1 MKIECASTITSV
13 VVHGRGALVT
23 RAVDLPADL
32 AADVD
37 IDIANVTLFA
47 EAGSARASLEGSE
60 RVVTA
65 VRSSVVVP
73 RGAIAPGPTL
83 AKVRE
88 LGVRSERLAAEIAA
102 LTERR
107 ERFEELSL
115 APEVRTVDGKRPR
128 DALDARFGD
137 TLAMTELLRAKAA
150 DLDDRLLA
158 LELERREVHRALE
171 AARLEDRQT
180 SLPARVTHPTRTF
193 TTRIKGSGAPGRLLL
208 TYAVAAA
215 RWWPVYTL
223 RIAKE
228 RAEWAFE
235 AIVAQESGE
244 DWSAVALALSSADL
258 VFDARLPE
266 LASLRFGRA
275 QPRRP
280 VFRAAPLGV
289 DDMFGPYLA
298 SASRLPAPPAG
309 GTMMMARGGAAP
321 EPWADGAVDEYE
333 GGGGDV
339 DDEDTSGD
347 MLRERAAKPMKK
359 RAEPVPPPMPMPMM
373 AQMAPPMPKGA
384 PMFSLARRAVAPMAA
399 MSFGA
404 VAEASS
410 LGGAPGGGGG
420 PVMDRAFEDEL
431 VPSAAWQDY
440 DALVL
445 AGPEDGA
452 RGRLVPQRSE
462 AAGGIARAIA
472 SIDRVAEPRFRDPR
486 VTRGMFDQRYD
497 ADGRAD
503 VPSDARPHRV
513 GVGRASAP
521 VKLAW
526 RTVPVESADV
536 FREAALENPFGHALL
551 GGPVDVYLD
560 GSLLT
565 TTAIDRIDRGG
576 RLTVGMGIDERI
588 KVARNVRVA
597 EEAAGLLG
605 GTIAVTHDVDIELSS
620 TIGGPADVTVLERV
634 PVTDDK
640 QIEVKIVRV
649 NPPADPYD
657 QADKG
662 APVRG
667 GLAFHVTV
675 EPERKSRLT
684 VTYRLAF
691 PNKLDI
697 VGGSR
702 RG

>member
-1 MKIECASTITSV
+1 MKMKIECASTITSV

-23 RAVDLPADL
+23 RAVDLPVDL
-32 AADVD
+32 PADVE
-37 IDIANVTLFA
+37 IDVANVTLFA
-47 EAGSARASLEGSE
+47 EAGSARAALEGSE
-60 RVVTA
+60 RTVTA

-73 RGAIAPGPTL
+73 RGEIAPGPTL

-102 LTERR
+102 LQERR
-107 ERFEELSL
+107 ERFEEVSL
-115 APEVRTVDGKRPR
+115 APGVRVNDGKRPR

-137 TLAMTELLRAKAA
+137 ALAMTELLRGKAA
-150 DLDDRLLA
+150 DVDERILA
-158 LELERREVHRALE
+158 LELQRRETHRALE

-193 TTRIKGSGAPGRLLL
+193 TTRIKGGGAAGRLLL

-280 VFRAAPLGV
+280 VFRAAPAGV
-289 DDMFGPYLA
+289 DDMFAPYLE
-298 SASRLPAPPAG
+298 SARILPAPQAAG
-309 GTMMMARGGAAP
+309 TRMMARGGVQS
-321 EPWADGAVDEYE
+321 EPWNDGAVDGYE
-333 GGGGDV
+333 GDG
-339 DDEDTSGD
+339 DDEDTGG
-347 MLRERAAKPMKK
+347 MLRERAEPMKK
-359 RAEPVPPPMPMPMM
+359 KAAPAPPMPVMPMM
-373 AQMAPPMPKGA
+373 AAMPMSLPKGGA
-384 PMFSLARRAVAPMAA
+384 MLSMARRSAPAPMA
-399 MSFGA
+399 FGTA
-404 VAEASS
+404 AEASKAS
-410 LGGAPGGGGG
+410 GGAPGSGGGGG
-420 PVMDRAFEDEL
+420 PMMDLAFEDEV
-431 VPSAAWQDY
+431 VPSAAWQDH

-445 AGPEDGA
+445 AGPEDGAA

-462 AAGGIARAIA
+462 AAGGIARALA
-472 SIDRVAEPRFRDPR
+472 AIDRVAEPRFRDPR

-497 ADGRAD
+497 AEGRAD
-503 VPSDARPHRV
+503 VPSDGRPHRV

-521 VKLAW
+521 VRLAW

-605 GTIAVTHDVDIELSS
+605 GTITVTHDVEIELSS
-620 TIGGPADVTVLERV
+620 TIGGPAEVTVLERV
-634 PVTDDK
+634 PVSDDR
-640 QIEVKIVRV
+640 QVEVKIVRV
-649 NPPADPYD
+649 TPPADPYD

-667 GLAFHVTV
+667 GLAFHVIV
-675 EPERKSRLT
+675 EPERKSRLS

-691 PNKLDI
+691 PGKLAI

>member
-1 MKIECASTITSV
+1 MKIECASTIASV

-23 RAVDLPADL
+23 RAVELPADL
-32 AADVD
+32 AADAE
-37 IDIANVTLFA
+37 IDVANVTLFA
-47 EAGSARASLEGSE
+47 EAGSARAALEGSE
-60 RVVTA
+60 RTVTA

-73 RGAIAPGPTL
+73 RGEIAPGPTL

-88 LGVRSERLAAEIAA
+88 LGVRSERIASEIAA

-107 ERFEELSL
+107 ERFDALTL
-115 APEVRTVDGKRPR
+115 APGVRTIDGKRPR

-137 TLAMTELLRAKAA
+137 ALAMTQLLRARAA
-150 DLDDRLLA
+150 DLDERLLA
-158 LELERREVHRALE
+158 LDLERRDVHRALE

-180 SLPARVTHPTRTF
+180 SLPQRVTHPTRTF

-280 VFRAAPLGV
+280 VFRAAPEGV
-289 DDMFGPYLA
+289 DDMFGPYLP
-298 SASRLPAPPAG
+298 SASRPSPTQT
-309 GTMMMARGGAAP
+309 GTMQMYRGGSEP
-321 EPWADGAVDEYE
+321 EPWTDGAVDEHE
-333 GGGGDV
+333 GGD
-339 DDEDTSGD
+339 DDEDTGAD
-347 MLRERAAKPMKK
+347 LLRERAATPMKK
-359 RAEPVPPPMPMPMM
+359 RSAPAPPPMPMPMPM
-373 AQMAPPMPKGA
+373 PPPPKGA
-384 PMFSLARRAVAPMAA
+384 ASFAMARRSATPAPAA
-399 MSFGA
+399 AMQMMSFGA
-404 VAEASS
+404 LAEPAS

-420 PVMDRAFEDEL
+420 PRMDMAAEDEL

-472 SIDRVAEPRFRDPR
+472 AVDRVAEPRFRDPR

-497 ADGRAD
+497 AEGRAD
-503 VPSDARPHRV
+503 VPSDGRPHRV

-521 VKLAW
+521 VRLAW

-536 FREAALENPFGHALL
+536 YREAALENPFGHALL

-640 QIEVKIVRV
+640 QVEVKIVRV

-675 EPERKSRLT
+675 EPERKSRLS